1 MRKKI
6 LSGFDT
12 PGLLSLGFGAGF
24 CPSADS
30 RRQGRDDA
38 PTSPSGISLPFQL
51 ETGSERIFQDQ
62 TTPPVL

>member
-1 MRKKI
+1 MREKI

-12 PGLLSLGFGAGF
+12 PGLLSLGFAAGF
-24 CPSADS
+24 CPNADS
-30 RRQGRDDA
+30 HRQGRDDA
-38 PTSPSGISLPFQL
+38 PASPPGTSLPFQL